1 MTALKKRRGALLR
14 KNKGCNY
21 ETNEGA
27 DGSSM
32 NPIQLD
38 QAYNEFISSLQSWI
52 PEGIIEVDMA
62 LLEETGLLNYATFED
77 TQNQEQLPHYFH
89 VIETP
94 DKVTLFNHQFAVW
107 IVPKIV
113 DDNPTTI
120 VMISLIS
127 QGRPHLEI
135 AFSTKGVYN
144 TPKFVLRLLK
154 YYLSEVIDTEEA
166 ISSIGKN

>member
-1 MTALKKRRGALLR
+1 MMSGNGGA
-14 KNKGCNY
+14 N
-21 ETNEGA
+21 
-27 DGSSM
+27 GSSM

-38 QAYNEFISSLQSWI
+38 QAYNEFISSLPNWI

-62 LLEETGLLNYATFED
+62 LLEETGLLTHDSFEED
-77 TQNQEQLPHYFH
+77 KNQEQLPHYFH

-94 DKVTLFNHQFAVW
+94 DKVTLFNHQFAIW
-107 IVPKIV
+107 IVPKVV

-120 VMISLIS
+120 VMISLITN
-127 QGRPHLEI
+127 GCPHLEI
-135 AFSTKGVYN
+135 VFSTKGVYN

-166 ISSIGKN
+166 ISSIGKS

>member
-1 MTALKKRRGALLR
+1 
-14 KNKGCNY
+14 
-21 ETNEGA
+21 
-27 DGSSM
+27 M

-38 QAYNEFISSLQSWI
+38 QSYNEFISNLSSWI

-62 LLEETGLLNYATFED
+62 LLEGTGLLTHASFEEEN
-77 TQNQEQLPHYFH
+77 NQEQLPHYFH

-94 DKVTLFNHQFAVW
+94 DKVTLFNHQFAIW

-113 DDNPTTI
+113 DENPTTI
-120 VMISLIS
+120 VMISLVTN
-127 QGRPHLEI
+127 GRPHLEI
-135 AFSTKGVYN
+135 VFSTKGVYN

-166 ISSIGKN
+166 ISSIGK